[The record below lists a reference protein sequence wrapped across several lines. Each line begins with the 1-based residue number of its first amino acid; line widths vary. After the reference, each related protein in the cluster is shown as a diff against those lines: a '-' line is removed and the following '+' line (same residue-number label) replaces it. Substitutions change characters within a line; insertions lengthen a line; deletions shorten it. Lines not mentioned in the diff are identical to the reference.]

1 VLYGASGATRFSA
14 EPFLRAVGETARQA
28 FSRGIG
34 IEYQASC
41 RDLPNDAA
49 LPIALIV
56 NELLTNAVKHGI
68 DGQRHGTVRV
78 GLAERDDTFELYVED
93 DGPGFE
99 LAAASK
105 PASGLGLVRGL
116 ARQLG
121 ATFEVKRTP
130 ATRCMLHFR

>member
-1 VLYGASGATRFSA
+1 
-14 EPFLRAVGETARQA
+14 
-28 FSRGIG
+28 
-34 IEYQASC
+34 
-41 RDLPNDAA
+41 
-49 LPIALIV
+49 LIV
-56 NELLTNAVKHGI
+56 HELLTNAVKHGI
-68 DGQRHGTVRV
+68 NGQRHGTVRV

-99 LAAASK
+99 LAAVSK
-105 PASGLGLVRGL
+105 PSSGLGLVRGL